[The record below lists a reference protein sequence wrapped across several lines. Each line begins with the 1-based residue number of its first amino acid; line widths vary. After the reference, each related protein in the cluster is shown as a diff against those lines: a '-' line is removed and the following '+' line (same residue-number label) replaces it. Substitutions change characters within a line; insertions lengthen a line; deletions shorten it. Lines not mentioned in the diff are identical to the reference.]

1 MSKKEK
7 QETKTGKKK
16 IKTWQIVTAVFAV
29 ILLALLVNIVKQSM
43 GAAAAG
49 TPVTTVQVLKGDIT
63 QTVDTSGSVESEESK
78 TYFAQVGATIGE
90 LHVKAGDSVK
100 TGDLL
105 LSYDTA
111 DLEQALK
118 QTELEAQV
126 NAYGADITVASVDH
140 AQQKAAQAQT
150 DYDDSLKYI
159 AHYTECVGQLTDQL
173 NKANALQADEAALQ
187 AEIKELTAKV
197 EKDDTDQESA
207 KALKK
212 KTKELEKIEKKLADY
227 DVSNLQSALETC
239 QGDLAEYKA
248 LKEQYDA
255 AKEQDPTAGLQKK
268 QQAVVKE
275 SAQLTEDRAKTDLEK
290 AKAGVTADFN
300 GIVTNVAA
308 VQGQTTVEGAE
319 LFTIQNADALK
330 VSLAV
335 SKYDIEKLA
344 IGQKADITING
355 KSYTG
360 EVSNIS
366 KVASTNNA
374 GAVVIDTDIHIDN
387 PDDNIVL
394 GVEAKVS
401 IKTAEEKNVLLVPI
415 AAVNYASDGVFC
427 YVAENG
433 VLVRKEVETGI
444 SSDEYVQ
451 ILSGLSEGDA
461 VITDVTGDMTEGM
474 AVTAVSADEADAQ
487 KAKQAE

>member
-1 MSKKEK
+1 MKMSKKEK

-16 IKTWQIVTAVFAV
+16 IKTWQIVTVIFAV
-29 ILLALLVNIVKQSM
+29 ILLVLLVSIVKQSM

-49 TPVTTVQVLKGDIT
+49 TPVTTAQALKGDIT
-63 QTVDTSGSVESEESK
+63 QTVDTSGSVASEESK
-78 TYFAQVGATIGE
+78 TYFAQVGAMIGE
-90 LHVKAGDSVK
+90 LDIKAGDSVK
-100 TGDLL
+100 AGDLL
-105 LSYDTA
+105 LRYDTT

-118 QTELEAQV
+118 QTELEAQ
-126 NAYGADITVASVDH
+126 ASEYGADITVTSVDH
-140 AQQKAAQAQT
+140 AQQKATQAQA

-173 NKANALQADEAALQ
+173 NKAGALQEDQAALQ
-187 AEIKELTAKV
+187 AEIKA
-197 EKDDTDQESA
+197 EKDDTDKESA

-212 KTKELEKIEKKLADY
+212 KTKELEKVEKKLADY
-227 DVSNLQSALETC
+227 DVDNLKSALETC

-248 LKEQYDA
+248 LKEQYDT

-275 SAQLTEDRAKTDLEK
+275 SAQLTEEKAKAELEK

-308 VQGQTTVEGAE
+308 VQGQTAVEGAE

-335 SKYDIEKLA
+335 SKYDIEKLE
-344 IGQKADITING
+344 IGQTADITING

-387 PDDNIVL
+387 PDDSIVL

-461 VITDVTGDMTEGM
+461 VVTDVTGDMTEGM
-474 AVTAVSADEADAQ
+474 AVIPVSADEADAQ
-487 KAKQAE
+487 NAQQAE

>member
-1 MSKKEK
+1 MKMSKKEK

-126 NAYGADITVASVDH
+126 STYGADITVASVDH

-207 KALKK
+207 KVLKK

-248 LKEQYDA
+248 LKEQY
-255 AKEQDPTAGLQKK
+255 PTAGLQKK

-374 GAVVIDTDIHIDN
+374 GAVVINTDIHIDN

-487 KAKQAE
+487 NAKRAE

>member
-7 QETKTGKKK
+7 QETRKKK
-16 IKTWQIVTAVFAV
+16 IKTWQIVTALFAV
-29 ILLALLVNIVKQSM
+29 ILLVLLVSIVKQSM

-49 TPVTTVQVLKGDIT
+49 TPVTTVQALKGDIT

-78 TYFAQVGATIGE
+78 TYFSTVGAVIGE
-90 LHVKAGDSVK
+90 LHVKAGESVK
-100 TGDLL
+100 AGDMLL
-105 LSYDTA
+105 AYDTT
-111 DLEQALK
+111 DLEQTLQ
-118 QTELEAQV
+118 QTELEAQAS
-126 NAYGADITVASVDH
+126 AYGADITVTTVDH
-140 AQQKAAQAQT
+140 AQQKAARAQA
-150 DYDDSLKYI
+150 DYDDAVKYV
-159 AHYTECVGQLTDQL
+159 AHYNECVGQLTDQL
-173 NKANALQADEAALQ
+173 NQAGKLQEEAAALQ
-187 AEIKELTAKV
+187 AEIKELSAKA
-197 EKDDTDQESA
+197 EKDETDKESA
-207 KALKK
+207 RALKK
-212 KTKELEKIEKKLADY
+212 KTKELEKTQKKLEEF
-227 DVSNLQSALETC
+227 DVDNLKSALETC
-239 QGDLAEYKA
+239 QSDLAEYKA
-248 LKEQYDA
+248 LKDQYNA

-275 SAQLTEDRAKTDLEK
+275 SARLTEEK
-290 AKAGVTADFN
+290 AQAELAKAKEGITADFN

-308 VQGQTTVEGAE
+308 VEGQTAPEGTE

-335 SKYDIEKLA
+335 SKYDIEKLE

-360 EVSNIS
+360 EVSSIS

-401 IKTAEEKNVLLVPI
+401 IQTAEEKNVLLVPI

-427 YVAENG
+427 YVAEDG
-433 VLVRKEVETGI
+433 VLVKKEVETGI
-444 SSDEYVQ
+444 SSDEYIQ
-451 ILSGLSEGDA
+451 ILSGLSEGD
-461 VITDVTGDMTEGM
+461 VVVTDVTGEMTEGM
-474 AVTAVSADEADAQ
+474 AVTAISAQETESADVQQTE
-487 KAKQAE
+487 

>member
-111 DLEQALK
+111 DLERALK

-126 NAYGADITVASVDH
+126 SAYGADITVASVDH

-207 KALKK
+207 KVLKK

-374 GAVVIDTDIHIDN
+374 GAVVIDN

-401 IKTAEEKNVLLVPI
+401 VKTAEEKNVLLVPI

-487 KAKQAE
+487 NAKQAE

>member
-1 MSKKEK
+1 M
-7 QETKTGKKK
+7 
-16 IKTWQIVTAVFAV
+16 
-29 ILLALLVNIVKQSM
+29 
-43 GAAAAG
+43 
-49 TPVTTVQVLKGDIT
+49 
-63 QTVDTSGSVESEESK
+63 
-78 TYFAQVGATIGE
+78 
-90 LHVKAGDSVK
+90 
-100 TGDLL
+100 
-105 LSYDTA
+105 
-111 DLEQALK
+111 
-118 QTELEAQV
+118 
-126 NAYGADITVASVDH
+126 
-140 AQQKAAQAQT
+140 
-150 DYDDSLKYI
+150 
-159 AHYTECVGQLTDQL
+159 
-173 NKANALQADEAALQ
+173 QADEAALQ

-248 LKEQYDA
+248 LKEQYDS

-275 SAQLTEDRAKTDLEK
+275 SAQLTEDRAKTELEK

-335 SKYDIEKLA
+335 SKYDIEKLT

-487 KAKQAE
+487 NAKQAE

>member
-1 MSKKEK
+1 M
-7 QETKTGKKK
+7 
-16 IKTWQIVTAVFAV
+16 
-29 ILLALLVNIVKQSM
+29 
-43 GAAAAG
+43 
-49 TPVTTVQVLKGDIT
+49 
-63 QTVDTSGSVESEESK
+63 
-78 TYFAQVGATIGE
+78 
-90 LHVKAGDSVK
+90 H
-100 TGDLL
+100 
-105 LSYDTA
+105 
-111 DLEQALK
+111 
-118 QTELEAQV
+118 
-126 NAYGADITVASVDH
+126 
-140 AQQKAAQAQT
+140 
-150 DYDDSLKYI
+150 
-159 AHYTECVGQLTDQL
+159 
-173 NKANALQADEAALQ
+173 

-330 VSLAV
+330 VSQ
-335 SKYDIEKLA
+335 YDIEKLA

-401 IKTAEEKNVLLVPI
+401 VKTAEEKNVLLVPI

-487 KAKQAE
+487 NAKQAE

>member
-1 MSKKEK
+1 
-7 QETKTGKKK
+7 
-16 IKTWQIVTAVFAV
+16 
-29 ILLALLVNIVKQSM
+29 M

-111 DLEQALK
+111 DLERALK

-126 NAYGADITVASVDH
+126 SAYGADITVASVDH

-207 KALKK
+207 ESI
-212 KTKELEKIEKKLADY
+212 KEENERTGKNREKNWQIRMF
-227 DVSNLQSALETC
+227 SNLQSALETC
-239 QGDLAEYKA
+239 QGDLAISNKA

-401 IKTAEEKNVLLVPI
+401 VKTAEEKNVLLVPI

-451 ILSGLSEGDA
+451 ILSGLSEGGCSHYGCDRRYDRGHGCDSGQCRRGRCA
-461 VITDVTGDMTEGM
+461 EC
-474 AVTAVSADEADAQ
+474 
-487 KAKQAE
+487 KAGRVMGG